1 MDKLDSLVA
10 EVRKIAVERPD
21 TIYCGG
27 PCYYDSGEC
36 NDGSVGCLIGQAL
49 SAVDWSIYNPGQD
62 STISVLLGVK
72 GFEGSRVDWCR
83 RVQQMQDNGRTWGEC
98 ITYADEWKEYQDG
111 QT

>member
-36 NDGSVGCLIGQAL
+36 NDGTVGCLLGQAL
-49 SAVDWSIYNPGQD
+49 DAIDWHIYMVEEDTHIGAVLERQD
-62 STISVLLGVK
+62 YAD
-72 GFEGSRVDWCR
+72 SRTTWCR
-83 RVQQMQDNGRTWGEC
+83 RVQEAQDNGGTWGYCVE
-98 ITYADEWKEYQDG
+98 YADKKIGEDWDG
-111 QT
+111 